1 MPRRTA
7 FTPIAWAKRVPT
19 MTRADGRPDLTA
31 HYVLLTLATYAD
43 KDGKNARP
51 GLGTLAEDC
60 HMTTDTVQQA
70 LDRIQVKGLIS
81 KTAELTGG
89 TTVWQLDLDVERSG
103 PGVNDERR
111 ERALE
116 KQRERQRRYEE
127 RRRNGSDGVAQ
138 RQPDGAVD
146 RQVTVSETVRNEV
159 DLTVSDTVI
168 DGVGDRHRRCA
179 TPSLTVS
186 PPSEPQV
193 TPATPAL
200 DLPYELPEEQKKTSS
215 SSRRRN
221 KTASEPRADV
231 EQLCERLRDRVIAN
245 GCKPPTIT
253 EAWRTEARRMLDI
266 DGRDLH
272 KALALIDWATNDSF
286 WKANIKSM
294 PKFREQFDTLRLQ
307 ALREWEQQNRARPTR
322 NITAEWQALKQG
334 LSQPGPSAGPAPW
347 QLAPDQMPLAATG
360 TDALPLLISLPAP
373 HSQGE
378 SQ

>member
-31 HYVLLTLATYAD
+31 HFVLLTLATYAD

-60 HMTTDTVQQA
+60 HITTDTVQQA
-70 LDRIQVKGLIS
+70 LDRIQAKGLIS

-89 TTVWQLDLDVERSG
+89 TTVWQLDLDIERSG
-103 PGVNDERR
+103 RGVNDERR

-127 RRRNGSDGVAQ
+127 RRRTGSDGVAQ
-138 RQPDGAVD
+138 RQADGAVD
-146 RQVTVSETVRNEV
+146 RQMTPSDDVS
-159 DLTVSDTVI
+159 LTVSDTVT
-168 DGVGDRHRRCA
+168 DAVADRHRRCG

-193 TPATPAL
+193 IPATPAL
-200 DLPYELPEEQKKTSS
+200 DLPYELPKEQL
-215 SSRRRN
+215 
-221 KTASEPRADV
+221 ASPTEDAIRDDV
-231 EQLCERLRDRVIAN
+231 NALCERLHERLTAN
-245 GCKPPTIT
+245 GVKATIT
-253 EAWRTEARRMLDI
+253 AKWRTDARLLLDR
-266 DGRDLH
+266 DGRELQH
-272 KALALIDWATNDSF
+272 ALNLIDWATADSF
-286 WKANIKSM
+286 WKANVLSM
-294 PKFREQFDTLRLQ
+294 PKFRKQYDQLRLQ
-307 ALREWEQQNRARPTR
+307 ALREWEQRKPKPSRD
-322 NITAEWQALKQG
+322 ITAEWQALKQG
-334 LSQPGPSAGPAPW
+334 PSQPGPSAGPATW

-373 HSQGE
+373 HSRGDHR
-378 SQ
+378 